1 MITRT
6 TIMLRSLLLVIL
18 MSMFSSVAYGMAEED
33 YVTDNLDE
41 ISDISRQHITQILQ
55 DKKGFLWL
63 SSWNGLYR
71 FDGYDFVSFKA
82 KPGDGNDMN
91 SDRFRNIV
99 LDYDIT
105 PKTAVGNIYCLVDDD
120 VFLFDVRKSIFLPVT
135 GKTNEKA
142 REIFKLHGSRTGDF
156 TDNRGIHWKIAPEG
170 FLRYVPRIQTWSRVG
185 GIGTSI
191 TRVMY
196 RDNSGRLWIGTK
208 DGRLAVFNSSLSLIG
223 YMGKDGRLHTGL
235 TDFFPVYCMCEDNK
249 GDIWFGCKPFGLF
262 RLHGNS
268 IGKVDGLN
276 SGDIYDLK
284 KDRKGR
290 IWVATHV
297 GGINVVSIKETV
309 SPDAFHYSIRH
320 IKGTEGLRVR
330 RLLILEDGTMFAT
343 TTSGLLVADNI
354 YEPLDKIR
362 WRMHV
367 REANRKESLS
377 DNATMN
383 VIRDSKGRIFVT
395 TESGGLNRLLT
406 ENLHAG
412 RFSFRHYG
420 MENGM
425 GSDVTMACAELT
437 DNKLLI
443 QCNNMLSVLDTET
456 SRIENYGRSFWGEGL
471 QFSDAE
477 PLMLNDGRVLVSLQ
491 AGALTFPAK
500 ELSVVSYVPRIVLT
514 SLRMADMMP
523 DYAVDYK
530 DTIIIHPSHRD
541 FTLSFS
547 ALDYTGNRY
556 IRYATKFDADSTWS
570 YPTAINS
577 IDFRDIDAGTHI
589 LKIRSTNAL
598 GQWTDNIRTVTIVV
612 EPTFFEA
619 WYGQLLVMLV
629 IVGFI
634 VALTYIIMYVRGL
647 ERRRKE
653 TLEAYLLLLEQKEE
667 AKDCKPSLPE
677 HHPEPIV
684 IAPRLSSEDEMF
696 MNKITGFIE
705 KNISDSDI
713 SINDMAAAMAVSR
726 SGLNRKM
733 RQFLG
738 VTPADF
744 LKEARMKR
752 AVKMLKET
760 DAPVADIAYACG
772 FSDPKYFAKCVKA
785 STGKTP
791 REIRLNTI
799 DAY

>member
-18 MSMFSSVAYGMAEED
+18 FSMFSSVAYGMAEED

-55 DKKGFLWL
+55 DKKDFLWL

-170 FLRYVPRIQTWSRVG
+170 FLRYVPRIQTWSRVD

-262 RLHGNS
+262 RLHGNR

-297 GGINVVSIKETV
+297 GGINVVSMKEAM
-309 SPDAFHYSIRH
+309 SPDIVNYAIRH

-343 TTSGLLVADNI
+343 TTAGLLVADNI

-425 GSDVTMACAELT
+425 GSDVTMACAELP

-491 AGALTFPAK
+491 AGALTFPVK
-500 ELSVVSYVPRIVLT
+500 ELSVVNYVPRIVLT
-514 SLRMADMMP
+514 SLRMADMIP

-556 IRYATKFDADSTWS
+556 IRYATKLDADSTWS

-598 GQWTDNIRTVTIVV
+598 GQWTDNIRTVIIVV

-619 WYGQLLVMLV
+619 WYGRLLVMLV

-634 VALTYIIMYVRGL
+634 FALTYIIMYVRGL

-677 HHPEPIV
+677 YHPEPIV

-733 RQFLG
+733 RQLLG

-760 DAPVADIAYACG
+760 DASVADIAYGCG

-791 REIRLNTI
+791 REIRQDTI

>member
-1 MITRT
+1 
-6 TIMLRSLLLVIL
+6 
-18 MSMFSSVAYGMAEED
+18 MSMCSSVAYGMAEED

-55 DKKGFLWL
+55 DKKGLLWL

-170 FLRYVPRIQTWSRVG
+170 FLRYVPRMQTWSRVD

-191 TRVMY
+191 TRLMY

-262 RLHGNS
+262 RLHGNR

-343 TTSGLLVADNI
+343 TTAGLLVADNI

-425 GSDVTMACAELT
+425 GSDVTMACAELP

-491 AGALTFPAK
+491 AGALTFPVK

-514 SLRMADMMP
+514 SLRMTDMMP

-556 IRYATKFDADSTWS
+556 IRYATKLDADSTWS

-619 WYGQLLVMLV
+619 WYGRLLVMLV

-634 VALTYIIMYVRGL
+634 AALTYIIMYVRGL

-733 RQFLG
+733 RQLLG

-744 LKEARMKR
+744 LKEARMNK

-760 DAPVADIAYACG
+760 GAPVADIAYACG

>member
-1 MITRT
+1 
-6 TIMLRSLLLVIL
+6 MLMSLLLIIL
-18 MSMFSSVAYGMAEED
+18 FSMFSSVAYGMTEED

-105 PKTAVGNIYCLVDDD
+105 PKSAVGNIYCHVDDD
-120 VFLFDVRKSIFLPVT
+120 VFLFDVRRSVFLPVT

-142 REIFKLHGSRTGDF
+142 REIFKLHGSRIGNF
-156 TDNRGIHWKIAPEG
+156 VDNRGILWKITPEG
-170 FLRYVPRIQTWSRVG
+170 FLRYVPRMQTWSRVD

-196 RDNSGRLWIGTK
+196 RDHNGRLWIGTK

-223 YMGKDGRLHTGL
+223 YMGKDGRLHSGP
-235 TDFFPVYCMCEDNK
+235 TDFFPVYCMCEDNN

-262 RLHGNS
+262 HLHGNN
-268 IGKVDGLN
+268 IWKVKGLN

-297 GGINVVSIKETV
+297 GGINVVSMKEAM
-309 SPDAFHYSIRH
+309 SPDIVNYTIRH

-330 RLLILEDGTMFAT
+330 RLLIFEDGTMFAT
-343 TTSGLLVADNI
+343 TTAGLLVAENI
-354 YEPLDKIR
+354 YGPLDKIC

-406 ENLHAG
+406 ENFHAG

-425 GSDVTMACAELT
+425 GSDVTMACAELP

-456 SRIENYGRSFWGEGL
+456 SRIENYGRSFWGESL

-477 PLMLNDGRVLVSLQ
+477 PLILNDGRVLVSLQ
-491 AGALTFPAK
+491 SGALTFPVK
-500 ELSVVSYVPRIVLT
+500 ELSVVNYVPRIVLT
-514 SLRMADMMP
+514 SLRMSDMMP

-530 DTIIIHPSHRD
+530 DTIIIYPSHRD

-570 YPTAINS
+570 YPTSRNS

-619 WYGQLLVMLV
+619 WYGRLLVMLV

-733 RQFLG
+733 RQLLG

-760 DAPVADIAYACG
+760 DASVADIAYGCG

-791 REIRLNTI
+791 REIRQDTI